1 MAFDRMGVFAYSQEE
16 GTPAAE
22 FPDQVPEEEKEARRD
37 TLMEIQQAISLAANE
52 RRVGKIYRVLIEGAG
67 EQEEPIG
74 AVPTPRRPTSMG
86 RSLSIHSGRWLKGNL
101 FP

>member
-67 EQEEPIG
+67 EQEG
-74 AVPTPRRPTSMG
+74 TYWG
-86 RSLSIHSGRWLKGNL
+86 RSYAEAPDIDGQILIHSQRAAG
-101 FP
+101 